1 MILLSFG
8 TEKKL
13 LQFFIIQ
20 TLNRRIHNL
29 SRLITNEEA
38 EKKLLFP
45 SHGVNY
51 GKTNSCYYYL
61 LRDMDVVLD

>member
-20 TLNRRIHNL
+20 TLNLRIHDL
-29 SRLITNEEA
+29 SPLITNEEA

-45 SHGVNY
+45 SHGIN
-51 GKTNSCYYYL
+51 
-61 LRDMDVVLD
+61 